1 MTSYREL
8 AVAAEKMKDMLIA
21 HATGGDRAGDSDYRH
36 IRGLLLEDPRTKRR
50 TPQFV
55 QSCRTPAEFWGFI
68 QPKFPT
74 YRERI
79 KYLASEF
86 NSQIDY
92 LEQQARAPMT
102 AVPSEVMARPD
113 WEGVQA
119 AWRKAL
125 ERKASDPEGAITA
138 ARTLLEATCKHILDE
153 ANVAYD
159 RKADLPKLYGS
170 VAERLSL
177 SPGQHV
183 EKVFK
188 QVLGGCTA
196 VVEGVGALRSKIGDA
211 HGQGKKA
218 VRPAPRHAELVV
230 NLAGSMATFLAAT
243 WDQSKRPRSG

>member
-1 MTSYREL
+1 MRTSPQL
-8 AVAAEKMKDMLIA
+8 
-21 HATGGDRAGDSDYRH
+21 
-36 IRGLLLEDPRTKRR
+36 RR
-50 TPQFV
+50 
-55 QSCRTPAEFWGFI
+55 
-68 QPKFPT
+68 
-74 YRERI
+74 
-79 KYLASEF
+79 
-86 NSQIDY
+86 Y
-92 LEQQARAPMT
+92 LERQARAPMT
-102 AVPSEVMARPD
+102 AVPSEVIARAD

-125 ERKASDPEGAITA
+125 ERKASDTEGAITA

-159 RKADLPKLYGS
+159 PKGDLPKLYGL

-196 VVEGVGALRSKIGDA
+196 VVEGLGALRSKIGDA

-243 WDQSKRPRSG
+243 WDQSNKSSKG

>member
-1 MTSYREL
+1 MASFKDLALVAEQMKNMLVACATGGRADEMDYQRFRRALLDDPKAKARTPRFIETCRASDEFWEFIKHKFPSYRE
-8 AVAAEKMKDMLIA
+8 
-21 HATGGDRAGDSDYRH
+21 
-36 IRGLLLEDPRTKRR
+36 RR
-50 TPQFV
+50 QFL
-55 QSCRTPAEFWGFI
+55 W
-68 QPKFPT
+68 
-74 YRERI
+74 
-79 KYLASEF
+79 SEF
-86 NSQIDY
+86 NPLIEF
-92 LEQQARAPMT
+92 LEQQARSPMT
-102 AVPSEVMARPD
+102 DVPAEVVLRPD

-125 ERKASDPEGAITA
+125 ERKATDPEGAITA
-138 ARTLLEATCKHILDE
+138 ARTLLEATCKHILEE
-153 ANVAYD
+153 AKVVYD
-159 RKADLPKLYGS
+159 PKADLPKLYGL

-196 VVEGVGALRSKIGDA
+196 VVEGLGALRSKIGDA

-243 WDQSKRPRSG
+243 WDQNKKPGAG